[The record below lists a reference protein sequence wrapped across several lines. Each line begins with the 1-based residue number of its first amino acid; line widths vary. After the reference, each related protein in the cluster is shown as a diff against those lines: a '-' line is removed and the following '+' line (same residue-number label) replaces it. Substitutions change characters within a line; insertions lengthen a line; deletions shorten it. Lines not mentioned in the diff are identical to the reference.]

1 VSFWEVLIVAFDN
14 IRSNKLRSF
23 LTTLGIVIGIA
34 AVISVVA
41 IGQGG
46 RAMLINEMEKM
57 GTNMFAVWVNY
68 NEGESWRP
76 GDLQVND
83 INVIKEAVPE
93 IEYLAPISYYQGKLR
108 GNKGEES
115 VLIMGTNYDLL
126 KIRNLQLAQGR
137 FLSEDDESAGRRVI
151 VIEEDTA
158 RNLFGSENPLGQRV
172 VIGSNSAVVIGVI
185 KKDSSAISFDSRQ
198 NAYIPL
204 AFMDQLRRYQV
215 ISELWGS
222 AVSKE
227 DVDTAM
233 EKSQTILERRHNAP
247 DHYYT
252 YSMEQEMQSAN
263 KIIGIMS
270 MIISCIAGIS
280 LLVGGIG
287 VMNIMLVSVTERT
300 REIGIRMALGARRK
314 DVLVQFLVESVVLC
328 LLGGFI
334 GTILGYGGAFVV
346 AKIAQWPPLVSWW
359 TVTIA
364 FAFSAGIGLFFGI
377 YPANQAAKLDPI
389 EALRRD

>member
-1 VSFWEVLIVAFDN
+1 MSFWEVLIVAFDN

-68 NEGESWRP
+68 SEGESWRP

-108 GNKGEES
+108 GKKGEES
-115 VLIMGTNYDLL
+115 VLIMGTNPDLL

-137 FLSEDDESAGRRVI
+137 FLSEDDESAARRVI

-233 EKSQTILERRHNAP
+233 EKCKMILERRHNAP

-300 REIGIRMALGARRK
+300 REIGIRMALGARRR
-314 DVLVQFLVESVVLC
+314 DILFQFLVESIVLC

-334 GTILGYGGAFVV
+334 GTILGYGGAFIV
-346 AKIAQWPPLVSWW
+346 ASIAKWPPLVSWW
-359 TVTIA
+359 TVAIA

-377 YPANQAAKLDPI
+377 YPANRAAKLDPI

>member
-1 VSFWEVLIVAFDN
+1 MNFGEVLIVALDN
-14 IRSNKLRSF
+14 IRTNKLRSF

-34 AVISVVA
+34 AVISIVA

-46 RAMLINEMEKM
+46 RAMLISEMEKL
-57 GTNMFAVWVNY
+57 GTNMFAIWVNY
-68 NEGESWRP
+68 SEGESWRP

-83 INVIKEAVPE
+83 INVIKELVPE
-93 IEYLAPISYYQGKLR
+93 IEYLAPMSYYQSKLR
-108 GNKGEES
+108 GKKGEES
-115 VLIMGTNYDLL
+115 VQIMGTNPDLMQ
-126 KIRNLQLAQGR
+126 IRNLQLAQGR

-158 RNLFGSENPLGQRV
+158 RELFGSQNPLGQRV
-172 VIGSNSAVVIGVI
+172 VMGSNSAVVIGVI
-185 KKDSSAISFDSRQ
+185 KKDTSTLNFDSQ
-198 NAYIPL
+198 QSAYIPL
-204 AFMDQLRRYQV
+204 SFMNQLRRYQV
-215 ISELWGS
+215 ISQLYGS

-233 EKSQTILERRHNAP
+233 EKSKMVLERRHNAP
-247 DHYYT
+247 DHYYA

-263 KIIGIMS
+263 KIIGIIS

-314 DVLVQFLVESVVLC
+314 DILFQFLVESVVLC

-334 GTILGYGGAFVV
+334 GTILGYGGAFLV
-346 AKIAQWPPLVSWW
+346 ATIAKWPPLVSWW
-359 TVTIA
+359 TVAIA

-377 YPANQAAKLDPI
+377 YPANQAAKLNPI
-389 EALRRD
+389 EALRRE